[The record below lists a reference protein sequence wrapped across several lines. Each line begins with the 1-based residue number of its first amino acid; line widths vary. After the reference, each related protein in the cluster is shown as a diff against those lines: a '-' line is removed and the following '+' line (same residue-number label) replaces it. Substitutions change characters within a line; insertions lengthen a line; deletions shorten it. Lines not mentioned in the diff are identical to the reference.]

1 MRASVADFKS
11 SGGLRTIVEGEPDDL
26 ILVAYSFEPRSST
39 IVQNLADDYVAN
51 LGVVYA
57 NAEILKLEKRSG
69 DADVLDYNEMGY
81 RLAARCNAIRQAK
94 GSLQKPSVQLES
106 LQGIFARKGFDSDS
120 VKRITVDAT
129 AFNRET
135 LLILFGLL
143 DTYFPGAKKRVV
155 YVSPAKYGDWLSA
168 GFQKVRNIIGLA
180 GLQDP
185 SRKTMLVVLYGFEH
199 HRALKALEEYE
210 PSKVLIGSGSKP
222 TEVDF
227 LKRNLEELDKVQM
240 KLALSQQEVD
250 YFQFPADSI
259 TACAARLEEVVAPFV
274 DDFNIVVAPMS
285 TKLSTIASYLLAKNY
300 PQIQISYCVPGEYNI
315 ESYSDGAKTV
325 FAEELILP

>member
-11 SGGLRTIVEGEPDDL
+11 SGGLRPIVEGEPDDL
-26 ILVAYSFEPRSST
+26 ILVSYSFEPRSST
-39 IVQNLADDYVAN
+39 IVQNLAEDYEAN

-57 NAEILKLEKRSG
+57 NEEILNLKKRSNNP
-69 DADVLDYNEMGY
+69 DALDFDEMGY
-81 RLAARCNAIRQAK
+81 RLAARCSAIRQAK

-106 LQGIFARKGFDSDS
+106 LQGIFARKGSDCES
-120 VKRITVDAT
+120 VTRITVDAT

-143 DTYFPGAKKRVV
+143 DTYFPIARKRVV
-155 YVSPAKYGDWLSA
+155 YVSPEKYGDWLSA
-168 GFQKVRNIIGLA
+168 GFQKVRNVIGLA
-180 GLQDP
+180 GLQEP

-210 PSKVLIGSGSKP
+210 PSKVLIGSGGNP
-222 TEVDF
+222 TEPDF

-250 YFQFPADSI
+250 YFQFPADNI
-259 TACAARLEEVVAPFV
+259 AACSARLGGGP
-274 DDFNIVVAPMS
+274 
-285 TKLSTIASYLLAKNY
+285 K
-300 PQIQISYCVPGEYNI
+300 
-315 ESYSDGAKTV
+315 
-325 FAEELILP
+325 